1 MSLGPRRV
9 FRRVQ
14 CTRVI
19 VGEISTAYG
28 GWRWYGRGEDAPHG
42 GVAVVWIER
51 LECGGGSNCCIV
63 MFLAYIIT

>member
-1 MSLGPRRV
+1 MSLSPCRV

-42 GVAVVWIER
+42 IVAVVWIER
-51 LECGGGSNCCIV
+51 LEGGESNCCIV
-63 MFLAYIIT
+63 MSLAYIIT

>member
-1 MSLGPRRV
+1 MSLSPCRV

-42 GVAVVWIER
+42 IVAVVWVER
-51 LECGGGSNCCIV
+51 LEGG
-63 MFLAYIIT
+63 